1 MKSWQCNLDTPR
13 VRLRGVPGGGDQ
25 LAEHLEE
32 VFDRVRVS
40 RAEGWERVCEL
51 HPRRRTP
58 RIVTPERCLSVDDP
72 RLIRYSRRATVR
84 TWADLTRDGSV
95 MCALRFRF
103 YQLIEFVRFCNSLS
117 QNAPYENV

>member
-1 MKSWQCNLDTPR
+1 MKSGQCNHDTPR

-58 RIVTPERCLSVDDP
+58 RIVTPEAV
-72 RLIRYSRRATVR
+72 
-84 TWADLTRDGSV
+84 
-95 MCALRFRF
+95 
-103 YQLIEFVRFCNSLS
+103 FVRGRSALDPVLPS
-117 QNAPYENV
+117 RHG